1 MGIICFLFKIVNSE
15 WHIKGTHCF
24 GIQGERGKKRK
35 KEEFF
40 DFLGQNFP
48 SCMLSHN
55 MLCLENTHSYATWA
69 HFCNISYHSRV
80 PFPPPHPPAAMAEK
94 FHLEKEILSQFT
106 YSLQGACRNSICKQ
120 LQRFET
126 FVPCPF
132 LLKMFIAIPGA
143 LITTPWLSQLF
154 VGVLPNPLQ
163 AESAEIV
170 QTV

>member
-1 MGIICFLFKIVNSE
+1 MLHGHISVTFLTIL
-15 WHIKGTHCF
+15 
-24 GIQGERGKKRK
+24 
-35 KEEFF
+35 EF
-40 DFLGQNFP
+40 
-48 SCMLSHN
+48 
-55 MLCLENTHSYATWA
+55 
-69 HFCNISYHSRV
+69 
-80 PFPPPHPPAAMAEK
+80 PFHPHTPQLQWLRTK

-106 YSLQGACRNSICKQ
+106 YNLQAACRNSICKQ